1 MSIIFKEG
9 LVVKVGEL
17 VKGKIVKLM
26 KYGALV
32 KLEGGEE
39 GFVHISKISNDYV
52 RRVQDYLKEGQEVTA
67 KIVGRTRDGKWEL
80 SMKGQKTSIRD
91 TKKDE
96 FERKLARFL
105 KESDRKLSEY
115 RKRVEK
121 KGGRGR
127 W

>member
-1 MSIIFKEG
+1 M
-9 LVVKVGEL
+9 KVGEL
-17 VKGKIVKLM
+17 VKGKVVKLM
-26 KYGALV
+26 RYGAV
-32 KLEGGEE
+32 IKLEGGEE

-80 SMKGQKTSIRD
+80 SMKGQKNAIKD
-91 TKKDE
+91 TKKNE

>member
-115 RKRVEK
+115 RKRIEK

>member
-1 MSIIFKEG
+1 M
-9 LVVKVGEL
+9 KVGEL

-32 KLEGGEE
+32 RLEGGEE

-52 RRVQDYLKEGQEVTA
+52 KRVQDYLKEGQEVTA
-67 KIVGRTRDGKWEL
+67 KIVGKTRDGKWEL
-80 SMKGQKTSIRD
+80 SMKEQKISVKD
-91 TKKDE
+91 AKKDD